1 MSANNDTISK
11 TILVAVLL
19 CLVCSV
25 IVSGAA
31 VSLKPIQV
39 ENKLLDK
46 RKNVLAAAG
55 LLEDGKSVEELFK
68 QVQTRIVNMESGEYA
83 TDAEIAELEKAGYK
97 VSNFDQKKLAK
108 DGSFSAKLSGDQD
121 LAQIKRLEKFA
132 AVFLVEKEGKIDRI
146 ILPVHGYGLWST
158 MYGFVALEG
167 DAETIAGLGFYAHGE
182 TPGLGGEIDNP
193 AWKALWTGKKL
204 HNTEG
209 AVAIDVIKG
218 KVDKSLP
225 TAINQV
231 DGLSGATLTSRGV
244 GNLMQFWM
252 GEQGFASYLTK
263 LKEQGV

>member
-25 IVSGAA
+25 IVAGAA
-31 VSLKPIQV
+31 VSLKPKQV

-55 LLEDGKSVEELFK
+55 MLEDGKTVEELFK
-68 QVQTRIVNMESGEYA
+68 QVQTRIVNLETGEYA
-83 TDAEIAELEKAGYK
+83 SEAEIAALEKAGYQ

-108 DGSFSAKLSGDQD
+108 DGSFSAKLAGDQD
-121 LAQIKRLEKFA
+121 KAQIKRLEKYA
-132 AVFLVEKEGKIDRI
+132 AVFLTEKDGQIDRI

-158 MYGFVALEG
+158 LYGFVALEG
-167 DAETIAGLGFYAHGE
+167 DAETIAGLGFYSHAE
-182 TPGLGGEIDNP
+182 TPGLGGEVDNP
-193 AWKALWTGKKL
+193 AWKALWAGKKV
-204 HNTEG
+204 HNANG
-209 AVAIDVIKG
+209 DVAISVIKG
-218 KVDKSLP
+218 KVDSSLP
-225 TAINQV
+225 TAMNQV

-252 GEQGFASYLTK
+252 GEQGFAAYLNK
-263 LKEQGV
+263 LKAQGV